1 MATCMLEKHS
11 PNCSI
16 HNPPPIL
23 LFKSV
28 FACISLVP
36 TAVQVRKAAEDITE
50 EASGIQI
57 KTERLH
63 KSVGSE
69 GGGGASWGL
78 FLFSADLSPSESDL
92 PPPCKSSECRILGPL
107 LKPLVPCHSPPL
119 IPQST
124 GKQPWYEVY
133 TIRSTQ
139 AKCSQL
145 PFLCAVARN
154 TWQVLQPAHCA
165 HFINYTGFSALPNL
179 APAIG
184 ASGSIVMKQL

>member
-107 LKPLVPCHSPPL
+107 LKPLVPCHSPPSSHRAQENS
-119 IPQST
+119 P
-124 GKQPWYEVY
+124 GM
-133 TIRSTQ
+133 RSTPSEAPRQ
-139 AKCSQL
+139 NVPSSLSFVLWPGTHGRCCSQL
-145 PFLCAVARN
+145 TVH
-154 TWQVLQPAHCA
+154 T
-165 HFINYTGFSALPNL
+165 S
-179 APAIG
+179 
-184 ASGSIVMKQL
+184 